1 MDGSLGSGFSDGF
14 IMGGEAGEVSGMSL
28 GFCCARLDN
37 WPCQSEMRN
46 PEGGPEFP
54 EMIMISFLL
63 CWVWGTET
71 KMCKTSLYRW

>member
-1 MDGSLGSGFSDGF
+1 MPRNQFRGYCYSPGSEMDGSLGSGFSDGF
-14 IMGGEAGEVSGMSL
+14 IMSGEAGEVSGMSL

-63 CWVWGTET
+63 C
-71 KMCKTSLYRW
+71 